1 MGEFGNMLQEDDNQ
15 EDGYEQKK
23 QQKDQIEISCPIFLR
38 PLMKE
43 ILSVGKTIKVIRFLE
58 LNQINL
64 NRKTVSSKIGIRNIE
79 KMNNVVA

>member
-1 MGEFGNMLQEDDNQ
+1 MGEFGNMLQEDEIHD
-15 EDGYEQKK
+15 DGYEQKK
-23 QQKDQIEISCPIFLR
+23 QQKDQIEISGPIFLR

-64 NRKTVSSKIGIRNIE
+64 NRKTVSSQKGIRNIE